1 MKKILDK
8 CTEFDPNNRFQSVDE
23 LKAALTDSPRR
34 PIKFF
39 AAIFFAVFIFMTIN
53 FTATTDNATY
63 TKNPPVVM
71 NLPLSIGEVKLGDS
85 LDNVRKIFG
94 AENEIR
100 PSEDFPNTFYHE
112 YKDVVVTVKNNL
124 VIGIATYTDAV
135 KDNRGIR
142 QGDNAQKVFDVYG
155 AEYWKIEAEDGETF
169 YEYPFEATDGTSA
182 VMRFAIKNNL
192 VEYISLRVENKN

>member
-1 MKKILDK
+1 MV
-8 CTEFDPNNRFQSVDE
+8 NSNS
-23 LKAALTDSPRR
+23 
-34 PIKFF
+34 
-39 AAIFFAVFIFMTIN
+39 AIQF
-53 FTATTDNATY
+53 
-63 TKNPPVVM
+63 
-71 NLPLSIGEVKLGDS
+71 
-85 LDNVRKIFG
+85 FG

-124 VIGIATYTDAV
+124 VRGIATYTDAV